1 MGAAIG
7 VRCQCQRGPVGDGR
21 QQPLAVLALPGQG
34 AVALDALRPQA
45 HDLLLQP
52 GDFLRLGVG
61 VLCAAAL
68 QCAVATQQHT
78 MLLRQVMD
86 VFFKVWHDATAP
98 CQVGLR
104 KGWPPHRQ
112 AWPAAS

>member
-1 MGAAIG
+1 MKE
-7 VRCQCQRGPVGDGR
+7 
-21 QQPLAVLALPGQG
+21 LF
-34 AVALDALRPQA
+34 VALLAAVVVLVFMPMLIKYLRRHQFAQTIYELGPQA

-52 GDFLRLGVG
+52 GNFLRLGVLG
-61 VLCAAAL
+61 AAAL
-68 QCAVATQQHT
+68 QFAVAAQQHA
-78 MLLRQVMD
+78 MFRHQLMD

-104 KGWPPHRQ
+104 KGWPPHRR